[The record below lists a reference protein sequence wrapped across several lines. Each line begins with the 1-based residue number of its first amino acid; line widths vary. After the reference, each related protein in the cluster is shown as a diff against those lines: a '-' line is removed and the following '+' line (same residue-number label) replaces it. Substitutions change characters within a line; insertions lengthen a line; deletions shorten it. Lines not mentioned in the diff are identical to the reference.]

1 MVIVMSL
8 EKAKKIERLIK
19 ALDGYRIG
27 RYTSIERVERW
38 VEELGIKLPYPWE
51 ELKKDVLAILNLPTV
66 TEEYGKIK
74 KMERLA
80 SKLGIANIPL
90 TVSSIGV
97 YIAGMSSGNA
107 TMVMASLILLAVSV
121 VIAYAVYFSKAYV
134 NVKVAELYSR
144 NADKLEKMGYRIK
157 VTVEYL
163 IRQLRRELRAA
174 GYRLSEYRLKL
185 WLPDYSGVRVVRK
198 PSWLSA
204 KYEVTLS

>member
-8 EKAKKIERLIK
+8 EKARKIERLIR

-27 RYTSIERVERW
+27 RYTSIEKVERW

-51 ELKKDVLAILNLPTV
+51 ELRKDVLAILNLPAV

-107 TMVMASLILLAVSV
+107 TMVMVSLILLAVSV

-157 VTVEYL
+157 VTIEYL
-163 IRQLRRELRAA
+163 IRRLRRELRVA
-174 GYRLSEYRLKL
+174 GYKLSEYRLKL
-185 WLPDYSGVRVVRK
+185 WLPDYSGIRVVRK

-204 KYEVTLS
+204 KYEVALS